1 MVLRCIRFARAR
13 GPQKMEFKVWL
24 LTSRNVSSSVK
35 HEAHW
40 SLESY
45 HVTRLI
51 RELTTVKVKK
61 ICELLSTGFKFIVS
75 RRLLIINI
83 WTRVSLLSLVNSLY
97 TLFIRI
103 SAQPRISAHLELASI
118 LKVEKVNKRPA
129 SNKRPSPPAP
139 NQTQISA
146 HRHPT
151 QLSE

>member
-1 MVLRCIRFARAR
+1 MVLRCIRFAGAR

-24 LTSRNVSSSVK
+24 LTSRNVPSSVK

-40 SLESY
+40 SLGSY

-118 LKVEKVNKRPA
+118 LKVEF
-129 SNKRPSPPAP
+129 SL
-139 NQTQISA
+139 
-146 HRHPT
+146 
-151 QLSE
+151 LSTYSKIWITWER